1 MAAGAIVLMVTIV
14 EAATPFGLTLG
25 GLNAHVDSEGRPEQA
40 KVTVGLKPA
49 SGAGVIV
56 RLVWALSPRVTVR
69 LDWGGVNV
77 KSTTIKAVG
86 AEEEPEKFVSPP

>member
-1 MAAGAIVLMVTIV
+1 MVLIVTIV
-14 EAATPFGLTLG
+14 EAAAPFGLTLG
-25 GLNAHVDSEGRPEQA
+25 GLKVQVDSEGRPEQA

-77 KSTTIKAVG
+77 KSTTIKAAG
-86 AEEEPEKFVSPP
+86 AEEEPAKFVSPL